1 MRPCAREHQG
11 APANATGQQKL
22 EEAKNGFS
30 EGAQPCHT
38 VNVDFWPQNKEKI
51 HFCPLKHP
59 LYGALLQPPRD
70 PDLHPHCAMQ
80 PGGALRGRLGAAGGG
95 LLLGLGSPC
104 GAESQP
110 RTHHTEG
117 TTSPRPGG
125 RVLRGADARA
135 CAQDN
140 PHPQSWLLL
149 PVPMRIP
156 PPVAGWP
163 VAQPQMD
170 SGAKPGWFSP
180 FPPPPTDSS
189 TLIVSE
195 ETLRVL
201 SSTASRSRWCLL
213 SCSLCQNRFRSFHKN

>member
-125 RVLRGADARA
+125 TRPQGSRCACLCSRQPPPSVLAPTA
-135 CAQDN
+135 CAYED
-140 PHPQSWLLL
+140 PTPCSW
-149 PVPMRIP
+149 
-156 PPVAGWP
+156 VAGRPAPDGFRGKTWL
-163 VAQPQMD
+163 VL
-170 SGAKPGWFSP
+170 P
-180 FPPPPTDSS
+180 FPTPTHRFQHLDCKRGNPACSFLNS
-189 TLIVSE
+189 FSVALVS
-195 ETLRVL
+195 
-201 SSTASRSRWCLL
+201 ALL
-213 SCSLCQNRFRSFHKN
+213 FSLPKQVSVFS